1 MGGSGNARAA
11 QGESARRLAHARK
24 QQQTREKKAN
34 ERSIHAEAAE
44 MKQRWRA
51 VSGAIRREIAWRQKG
66 TTAWADAAREGAD
79 MLPGWKTSTRDARDE
94 AAGGEACGGAWGE
107 SGEMTGANPTTQP
120 NHTGA
125 NPTTQPNHREMRRK
139 RDRIGAGV

>member
-66 TTAWADAAREGAD
+66 TTAWADASREGAD

-94 AAGGEACGGAWGE
+94 AAGGGAWGE